1 MPRLRPPALTWHG
14 RNNEHWEVRVAILQ
28 LEGADLYYETH
39 GKGPP
44 LLLISGTACDGE
56 FWKPYQVPEFSRDH
70 TVITFDQ
77 RGTGK
82 TTTSAKDYSTRR
94 LAADA
99 AQLIEHVGLGPAI
112 VLGHSMGGRVAQLLP
127 LDHPASVKRLILA
140 STGASFKAK
149 GGIPPAICLGIIK
162 LGYERY
168 MREHSIEIGFSKD
181 FINAHP
187 ERVDQCIDLLLAAL
201 PPVEVYFAQVMS
213 RQEHDTSARLNDIQV
228 PTLVIVG
235 GDEGHSKSDTT
246 HIASSQALAKSIPD
260 AEFAVIPGHGHFYMF
275 SDPETTNRLVREFIG
290 GKERPAGTRSR
301 GERVRT
307 AEIPGQVKPLQTN
320 DGQQSA

>member
-1 MPRLRPPALTWHG
+1 
-14 RNNEHWEVRVAILQ
+14 VRVAILQ
-28 LEGADLYYETH
+28 LEGADLFYETH

-56 FWKPYQVPEFSRDH
+56 FWKSYQVPEFSRDH

-82 TTTSAKDYSTRR
+82 TTTSVKDYSTRR

-99 AQLIEHVGLGPAI
+99 AQLVEHVGLGPAI

-149 GGIPPAICLGIIK
+149 GGIPPTICLGIIK

-168 MREHSIEIGFSKD
+168 IREHSVEIGFSKE
-181 FINAHP
+181 FIKAHP
-187 ERVDQCIDLLLAAL
+187 ERVEQCINLLLAAL
-201 PPVEVYFAQVMS
+201 PPVEVYFAHVMS
-213 RQEHDTSARLNDIQV
+213 RQEHDTSARLKDIQV
-228 PTLVIVG
+228 PTLVVVG
-235 GDEGHSKSDTT
+235 GDEGHGNSDTT
-246 HIASSQALAKSIPD
+246 HIASSEALAKSIPN

-275 SDPETTNRLVREFIG
+275 SDPETTNQLVREFIG
-290 GKERPAGTRSR
+290 GTEHRTGIHSR
-301 GERVRT
+301 GERVRP
-307 AEIPGQVKPLQTN
+307 AEILAQVKPRQTSN
-320 DGQQSA
+320 SQRSA